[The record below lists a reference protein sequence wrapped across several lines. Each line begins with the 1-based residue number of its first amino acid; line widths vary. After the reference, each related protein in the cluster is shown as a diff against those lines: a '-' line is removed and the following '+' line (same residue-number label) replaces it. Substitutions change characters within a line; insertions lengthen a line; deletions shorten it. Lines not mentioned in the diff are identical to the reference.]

1 MKALDV
7 ILIEQ
12 LRILLWGTTGIG
24 KTRLYSQMAFHDEFL
39 PMEIHDF
46 DLGLPILKTALKDL
60 PVAKWNKINVE
71 QYQFDI
77 EHPGDTHQRFLDN
90 LRETNRKILTQSV
103 EAPRTV
109 VLDSMSFAN
118 NHIVEEIA
126 FNDKKEIPQFEHYG
140 PQKSHIVKYLQHLT
154 ALKCHVVVV
163 GHEDVERRPK
173 KSLREG
179 VGAGDVAEIH
189 IDVTGKLVNNI
200 PRYFNE
206 CYYMFTDT
214 DEFGKSQPFIQTQI
228 NNVVRGC
235 KTSFPLD
242 LKAREPFD
250 GFWLR
255 VLHAWNK
262 SVGDFE
268 VAIEARN
275 SSAIGG
281 ITTNSDKK
289 VWNWT

>member
-1 MKALDV
+1 MKALNV
-7 ILIEQ
+7 ILIDY

-46 DLGLPILKTALKDL
+46 DLGLPILKTSLRDL
-60 PVAKWNKINVE
+60 PTEKWDRINVE

-77 EHPGDTHQRFLDN
+77 EHPGETHQRFLEN
-90 LRETNRKILTQSV
+90 LRETNRRIITQSK

-140 PQKSHIVKYLQHLT
+140 PQKSHIVKYLQHLV
-154 ALKCHVVVV
+154 ALKCNVVVV

-173 KSLREG
+173 KSLKEG
-179 VGAGDVAEIH
+179 VGAGAIEEIH

-206 CYYMFTDT
+206 CYYLYPGF
-214 DEFGKSQPFIQTQI
+214 DEMGKAVTFIQTQV
-228 NNVVRGC
+228 NGPVRGC

-242 LKAREPFD
+242 LKLNEPFE
-250 GFWLR
+250 GFWTR
-255 VLHAWNK
+255 VLAAWKK
-262 SVGDFE
+262 SVGEFVVESGNGDLVKSAD
-268 VAIEARN
+268 VAA
-275 SSAIGG
+275 G
-281 ITTNSDKK
+281 IKISRT
-289 VWNWT
+289 WNW